1 MSAVQRIAREEWR
14 QWSRSRLAWVSS
26 ALLLLVLISTAVLT
40 LLQVTQETASRDALQ
55 RQAHDTFLSQPA
67 RHPHRM
73 VHYGHYVFRSP
84 SPLAAF
90 DPGLEP
96 VTGQTLFLEGHRQ
109 NAAMFA
115 AAATGARLGGLPALS
130 PAVIYQLFVPLLLI
144 VLGYGAVARERESAT
159 LVPLLMQRVSG
170 GTLIAGKLWALGA
183 AALLLTLPVAVIGLW
198 ATVAGDSGW
207 AALGVT
213 ALCAVYLL
221 AWCAIIVAVSA
232 ACRSRHAALAALAAL
247 WIAAALVIPAV
258 AVDAAARAH
267 PVAGKIDADLRMLAD
282 LRAVGDGHDAGA
294 PAFAR
299 LRAELLER
307 YRVDRPEDLPVN
319 LRGVVAQHAEAEQ
332 KRVLDGYAA
341 GQMTGEAAQARV
353 ARRFGWLSPVVAF
366 ATASRALA
374 GTDLDNHHR
383 FLREAEALRFS
394 FVQALNRIHAE
405 QLVYTDDIAR
415 SRDVDA
421 ERRTRVDPS
430 AWRVLEDFRFGPTSA
445 AARLQAAAPALLMLL
460 CWLLL
465 PLAGCAWSARRLETS
480 P

>member
-1 MSAVQRIAREEWR
+1 MRQVLRIAREEWR

-26 ALLLLVLISTAVLT
+26 ALLLLVLVSTAVLT
-40 LLQVTQETASRDALQ
+40 LLQVAQETAARSALQ

-90 DPGLEP
+90 DPGLDP

-109 NAAMFA
+109 NTAAFA
-115 AAATGARLGGLPALS
+115 AAAAGARLGGLPALS
-130 PAVIYQLFVPLLLI
+130 PAVVYQLFVPLLLI

-159 LVPLLMQRVSG
+159 LMPLLMQRVSG
-170 GTLIAGKLWALGA
+170 GTLVAGKLWALGA
-183 AALLLTLPVAVIGLW
+183 TALLLTLPVAAIGLW
-198 ATVAGDSGW
+198 ATIAGDSGW
-207 AALGVT
+207 AALGVV
-213 ALCAVYLL
+213 ALCALYLL

-232 ACRSRHAALAALAAL
+232 VFRSRHFSLAALAAL
-247 WIAAALVIPAV
+247 WIAAAWVVPAV
-258 AVDAAARAH
+258 SVDAAARTQ
-267 PVAGKIDADLRMLAD
+267 PVPGKIDTDLRMLAE
-282 LRAVGDGHDAGA
+282 LREVGDGHNAAA

-299 LRAELLER
+299 LREDLLAQHGVE
-307 YRVDRPEDLPVN
+307 RPEDLPVN
-319 LRGVVAQHAEAEQ
+319 LRGVVAQHAEA
-332 KRVLDGYAA
+332 KLTRVLDRYADERMA
-341 GQMTGEAAQARV
+341 GETAQAHA
-353 ARRFGWLSPVVAF
+353 ARSFGWLSPVVAF

-383 FLREAEALRFS
+383 FMREAEALRFR

-405 QLVYTDDIAR
+405 QLAYTDDIAR
-415 SRDVDA
+415 SRDAEA

-430 AWRVLEDFRFGPTSA
+430 AWRVLEEFRFRPASVAT
-445 AARLQAAAPALLMLL
+445 RLQSAAPALFMLL
-460 CWLLL
+460 AWLS
-465 PLAGCAWSARRLETS
+465 LALAACAWSARRLETS